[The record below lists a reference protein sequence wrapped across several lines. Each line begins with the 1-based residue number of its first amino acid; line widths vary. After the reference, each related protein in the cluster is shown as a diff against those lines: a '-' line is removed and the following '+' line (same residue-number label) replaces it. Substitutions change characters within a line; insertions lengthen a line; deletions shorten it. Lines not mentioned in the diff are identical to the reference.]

1 MESFQ
6 KLQSSRHNLC
16 DPDTK
21 IVSNILN
28 ITNVLAILHM
38 IITEQLGTEKEQ
50 VLKVTK
56 REILEINLVKNKAIK
71 SKMDVTDF
79 IEKITR
85 NKI

>member
-1 MESFQ
+1 
-6 KLQSSRHNLC
+6 
-16 DPDTK
+16 
-21 IVSNILN
+21 
-28 ITNVLAILHM
+28 M
-38 IITEQLGTEKEQ
+38 IITEQFGTEKEQ

-71 SKMDVTDF
+71 SKMDVTVF